1 MMREL
6 TKSDLL
12 AEIEEEIEIGL
23 NALTHLAITNL
34 EENSVV
40 WTGFYKSSWKA
51 SPTLINH
58 DDDVYLHSPWAG
70 IKAES
75 DLGGGK
81 WVRPKNPKIERRHA
95 IPRFRFNQTVYIANT
110 VEYTAIAFAKSPGV
124 VNYASSGVKKDIDRV
139 FSDQGILTWR
149 ANIPKQ

>member
-23 NALTHLAITNL
+23 NALAFIAIKKL
-34 EENSVV
+34 EDNSAKL
-40 WTGFYKSSWKA
+40 TGFYQSSWKA
-51 SPTLINH
+51 SPSLINY
-58 DDDVYLHSPWAG
+58 DDDVYSYSPWAG
-70 IKAES
+70 LRREVDS
-75 DLGGGK
+75 GK
-81 WVRPKNPKIERRHA
+81 KVTPEFKRRHE
-95 IPRFRFNQTVYIANT
+95 IPRFNHRQTVYIANT
-110 VEYTAIAFAKSPGV
+110 VDYSEKAFSKSPGIT
-124 VNYASSGVKKDIDRV
+124 NYASFGIKKDIDQV

>member
-23 NALTHLAITNL
+23 NALAHLAVEKL
-34 EENSVV
+34 EGNSARQ
-40 WTGFYKSSWKA
+40 TGFYASSWKA
-51 SPTLINH
+51 SPSLINY
-58 DDDVYLHSPWAG
+58 DDDIYAYIPWAG
-70 IKAES
+70 LRRKVDAGQKVIPQLK
-75 DLGGGK
+75 
-81 WVRPKNPKIERRHA
+81 RRHV
-95 IPRFRFNQTVYIANT
+95 IPRFNHRQPVYIANT
-110 VEYTAIAFAKSPGV
+110 VGYSETAFAKSPGITT
-124 VNYASSGVKKDIDRV
+124 YATFGIKKDIDRV

>member
-23 NALTHLAITNL
+23 NALTHLAVKKL
-34 EENSVV
+34 EENSAT

-51 SPTLINH
+51 SPSLINY
-58 DDDVYLHSPWAG
+58 DDDVWKHNPWAG

-75 DLGGGK
+75 AMGGGK
-81 WVRPKNPKIERRHA
+81 WVRPKDPKFERRHV
-95 IPRFRFNQTVYIANT
+95 IPRFSLNQTVYIANT

-124 VNYASSGVKKDIDRV
+124 VNYASSGIKKDIDRV